1 LFWRGDGN
9 QQAGLAEDPAF
20 ERVVR
25 CAAHLP
31 EVERS
36 IWYGTDSL
44 KVKAKSFVRMKEKMT
59 NVMVVLV
66 PLGLKEA
73 LIEAEPE
80 KYFETP
86 HYAGYPAMLVRL
98 DAVSDEDL
106 ANRLECAWLEKAP
119 AKLAKEWQDG

>member
-1 LFWRGDGN
+1 M
-9 QQAGLAEDPAF
+9 ADPAF
-20 ERVVR
+20 ERVAR
-25 CAAHLP
+25 CAARLP

-36 IWYGTDSL
+36 TSYGAPSL
-44 KVKAKSFVRMKEKMT
+44 KVKGKSFVRMKEKMD
-59 NVMVVLV
+59 NVLVVMV

-73 LIEAEPE
+73 LIEAEPG

-98 DAVSDEDL
+98 DALNDDEL

-119 AKLAKEWQDG
+119 KRLANEILERSM